1 LTGNFCYNGGSHPF
15 RWGRNGHEGI
25 ATEGAKSAQSTLRR
39 ARQWYRP
46 PHWDGNE
53 WQKELDAI
61 ARAAAFKA
69 CCCFDEQQSVPL
81 EAIVFQ
87 QVLIALRDFHR
98 HDWAYFAVHY
108 RHLSRVSDEGEAA
121 VRI

>member
-1 LTGNFCYNGGSHPF
+1 LSPKVQKAVQVALH
-15 RWGRNGHEGI
+15 
-25 ATEGAKSAQSTLRR
+25 Q
-39 ARQWYRP
+39 ARQWRCP
-46 PHWDGNE
+46 IHWDGKE

-61 ARAAAFKA
+61 AKASAFEA
-69 CCCFDEQQSVPL
+69 CCCFDEQQGVTL
-81 EAIVFQ
+81 EAFVFQ
-87 QVLIALRDFHR
+87 QVLIALQNFHR

>member
-1 LTGNFCYNGGSHPF
+1 MAMNGTRNLTPSP
-15 RWGRNGHEGI
+15 
-25 ATEGAKSAQSTLRR
+25 
-39 ARQWYRP
+39 
-46 PHWDGNE
+46 
-53 WQKELDAI
+53 
-61 ARAAAFKA
+61 RAAAFEA
-69 CCCFDEQQSVPL
+69 CCCFDEQQSIPL

-87 QVLIALRDFHR
+87 QVLIALRNFHR